1 MCIDSVLIVIG
12 SYSSTEV
19 KLQVNKLFDWL
30 EDNELNDNNDLNE
43 INEVIIIISK
53 QRTED

>member
-12 SYSSTEV
+12 SYSSIEV

-30 EDNELNDNNDLNE
+30 EENELNDNNDLNE
-43 INEVIIIISK
+43 INEVIIVVSK
-53 QRTED
+53 Q

>member
-1 MCIDSVLIVIG
+1 MCIDSVLVVIG
-12 SYSSTEV
+12 SYLSIEI

-43 INEVIIIISK
+43 INEVIIIVSK
-53 QRTED
+53 QKTG